1 MRRVN
6 KAIRQQDSKLAALAS
21 VLSSVNDT
29 IVWARMPRWYWQKP
43 GDPQT
48 LRQISSAN
56 AMVNMPLQRFRQKAG
71 CLTWADRCGSDELE
85 LGLKNLLN
93 STAVGRQCIAAN
105 SMRGFGR
112 DLNGAE
118 RLLVKQGNADGKYLR
133 NAGDRAVDENTRNE
147 RRAKEDERIA
157 KTLQAE
163 NPSIPASSTP
173 SVSAAAPKKAAKPV
187 AVQSRKRDRS
197 DDEDDSEGSEYNV
210 STQRRPHKRIRR
222 ARVEHRSPAVDD
234 DLAMFDEPNMSIET
248 PHPSQRYQL
257 RKSARQ
263 EAIRGEHAR
272 VEESSDENSPDE
284 GEEHPDEEVSGA
296 EAESEDDDDAFMP
309 NGIPGSVAEVNGISD
324 EDEDVDQDE
333 DQQEEEGDGQD
344 EALDDEGEVPETIPP
359 DPVLEDPHGE
369 LSGAGNAKAKESD
382 LEAHRRWVRE
392 FLYED
397 QEDYASSLERR
408 RTTQPPARYPNA
420 INPSSPLDA
429 TTSGVNYSEVD
440 PSTDSEVA
448 SLAEALCPTKKMFWE
463 WTGQTVPQLDREKS
477 YGDQYRELRKA
488 FEDWWSRN
496 AEGPLPV
503 LVGVTHWGSSVDDWE
518 PVKKDAVYYEA
529 YKKGYRAPR
538 DEHGRIVDVPGPLL
552 EKFADIGY

>member
-6 KAIRQQDSKLAALAS
+6 KAIRQQDSKPATLAN
-21 VLSSVNDT
+21 VLSSANST

-48 LRQISSAN
+48 LRKISIAN
-56 AMVNMPLQRFRQKAG
+56 AMVNMPLQRFRKKAG
-71 CLTWADRCGSDELE
+71 CLAWADRGGSDELE
-85 LGLKNLLN
+85 LGLKNLLS

-118 RLLVKQGNADGKYLR
+118 RLLVKRDNADGKFLK
-133 NAGDRAVDENTRNE
+133 NAGDRAVDDKTRNE

-157 KTLQAE
+157 KALQAE
-163 NPSIPASSTP
+163 NLSIPASSTP
-173 SVSAAAPKKAAKPV
+173 SVSATPSKKVAKSAP
-187 AVQSRKRDRS
+187 VQSRKRNHS
-197 DDEDDSEGSEYNV
+197 DDGDDSECSEYNV
-210 STQRRPHKRIRR
+210 SIQRRPHKRIRP
-222 ARVEHRSPAVDD
+222 ARVDHGSPAVDV
-234 DLAMFDEPNMSIET
+234 DLAMFDEPHLSIET

-263 EAIRGEHAR
+263 EATRAVHAR
-272 VEESSDENSPDE
+272 IEESSAEISPEE

-309 NGIPGSVAEVNGISD
+309 NSISGSVAEENHISD
-324 EDEDVDQDE
+324 EDEDEGQDE
-333 DQQEEEGDGQD
+333 DQEEESGDGKD
-344 EALDDEGEVPETIPP
+344 RHRDDEGEVPETIPP
-359 DPVLEDPHGE
+359 DPNLEDPHDQ

-408 RTTQPPARYPNA
+408 RTAQPPARYPNA
-420 INPSSPLDA
+420 INPSNPLDA
-429 TTSGVNYSEVD
+429 TTLGVNYSEVD
-440 PSTDSEVA
+440 PSTDSEVV
-448 SLAEALCPTKKMFWE
+448 SLAVALCPTKKMFWE

-477 YGDQYRELRKA
+477 YGEQYRELHKA
-488 FEDWWSRN
+488 FEDWWSKN

-529 YKKGYRAPR
+529 YKKGHRAPR
-538 DEHGRIVDVPGPLL
+538 DGYGRIVDVPGPLL
-552 EKFADIGY
+552 EKFADIRY

>member
-6 KAIRQQDSKLAALAS
+6 KAIRQQDSKPATLAN
-21 VLSSVNDT
+21 VLSSAKST

-71 CLTWADRCGSDELE
+71 CLTWVDRGGSDELE

-93 STAVGRQCIAAN
+93 STAVGRQCLAAN

-118 RLLVKQGNADGKYLR
+118 RLLVKRGNADGKFLK
-133 NAGDRAVDENTRNE
+133 NAGDRAVDDKTRNE

-157 KTLQAE
+157 KALQAE
-163 NPSIPASSTP
+163 NLSIPVSSTP
-173 SVSAAAPKKAAKPV
+173 SVSATQSKKVAKSAP
-187 AVQSRKRDRS
+187 VQSRKRNRS
-197 DDEDDSEGSEYNV
+197 DNVDDSECSEYNV
-210 STQRRPHKRIRR
+210 SIQRRPHKRVRP
-222 ARVEHRSPAVDD
+222 ARVEHGSPAVDA
-234 DLAMFDEPNMSIET
+234 DLAMFDEPHLSIET

-257 RKSARQ
+257 RKSAKQ
-263 EAIRGEHAR
+263 EATRAVHAR
-272 VEESSDENSPDE
+272 IDESSADISPEE

-309 NGIPGSVAEVNGISD
+309 NSISGSVAEENDISDKD
-324 EDEDVDQDE
+324 EDEDQDE
-333 DQQEEEGDGQD
+333 DQGEESDDGRD
-344 EALDDEGEVPETIPP
+344 RHRDDEGEVPETIPP
-359 DPVLEDPHGE
+359 DPNLEDPH
-369 LSGAGNAKAKESD
+369 SGAGNAKAKESD

-420 INPSSPLDA
+420 INPTNPLDA
-429 TTSGVNYSEVD
+429 TISGVNYSEVD
-440 PSTDSEVA
+440 PSTDSEVV
-448 SLAEALCPTKKMFWE
+448 SLAVALCSTKKMFWE

-477 YGDQYRELRKA
+477 YGEQYRELHKA
-488 FEDWWSRN
+488 FEDWWSKN

-529 YKKGYRAPR
+529 YKKGHRAPR
-538 DEHGRIVDVPGPLL
+538 DEYGRIVDVPGPLL